1 MVTTR
6 SAAKRKFCTSMLVR
20 LDELSLLRVASK
32 SDAAGLAALSVVCR
46 ETRNFVRANKHIIR
60 FLAALDRG
68 RERDAWD
75 ELAERGGTDALLS
88 VLQLRRSDASG
99 SEACRRAEGFAMAS
113 AARFG
118 MVDAVSRI
126 MDRLP
131 HHAEAVKDGLW
142 SACDWGSF
150 AVVDAILDHPRN
162 EAHVNWD
169 CGAGASLLAV
179 AARGS
184 QDEATMLGLLRRG
197 ATLWHSS
204 DVWPESEEYVQTF
217 RGTRIRDQIT
227 EIKTLVTPG
236 PFSDDDD
243 EGDDDDDDDAYTLEN
258 E

>member
-1 MVTTR
+1 
-6 SAAKRKFCTSMLVR
+6 MLVR
-20 LDELSLLRVASK
+20 LHELPLLCVASK
-32 SDAAGLAALSVVCR
+32 SDAAGLAALSAVCR

-131 HHAEAVKDGLW
+131 HAAAVKDGLW

-162 EAHVNWD
+162 EAHVNCD

-179 AARGS
+179 AARGN

-197 ATLWHSS
+197 ATLWHIS

-243 EGDDDDDDDAYTLEN
+243 DAYTLEN